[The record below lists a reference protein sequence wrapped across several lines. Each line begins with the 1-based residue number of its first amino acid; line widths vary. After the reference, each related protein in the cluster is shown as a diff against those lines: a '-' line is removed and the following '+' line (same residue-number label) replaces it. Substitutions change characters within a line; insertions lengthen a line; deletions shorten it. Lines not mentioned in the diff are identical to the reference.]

1 MTPNG
6 TIAERA
12 GTIVDEFALFDD
24 WMGKYEHLIEMGRSL
39 PLIDEA
45 YKTDEYLVRG
55 CQAQVWLKA
64 EAEGE
69 LIRLT
74 ADSDALI
81 TKGLIAILLCIL
93 DRQPADAVVGA
104 DFSFLDEIG
113 MKDHLSP
120 TRKNGLDSMIKQIRL
135 YAALLSHSKE
145 VS

>member
-45 YKTDEYLVRG
+45 YKTNEYLVRG

>member
-1 MTPNG
+1 M
-6 TIAERA
+6 
-12 GTIVDEFALFDD
+12 
-24 WMGKYEHLIEMGRSL
+24 
-39 PLIDEA
+39 
-45 YKTDEYLVRG
+45 
-55 CQAQVWLKA
+55 WLKA